1 MVSTPKS
8 EYQVAQGNEQALP
21 HEGSRRSLSNPEPT
35 STEAVA
41 ELHVIYRSID
51 ALTPYRGNARTH
63 NRSQIRKL
71 RDSIQ
76 AFGFVN
82 PVLINTSGTI
92 VAGHGRVQ
100 AAKLLGMKEVP
111 TICLEN
117 LTPDQIRA
125 YVIADNRLAE
135 DAGWDEQILKIELQ
149 HLISLPNIDVSITGF
164 EVTEIDLIIGS
175 APVEDP
181 DDQLPEEVA
190 KVITKLGDLWCLG
203 HHRIYCGDAQ
213 SALSF
218 TALMEDRRA
227 SVVFADSPFNLS
239 ITSDLSSGG
248 KTHHKEFAMASGE
261 MSESEFTDFLTT
273 CLGHLADWSTDG
285 SVHFLPMDF
294 RHMTEMLTA
303 GKRVYDS
310 LLNLCVWT
318 KNNGGMGS
326 FYRSQHELIFVFK
339 SGKGTHQNNVQLGKF
354 GRNRTNVWNYPGANT
369 LSRTGEEGNV
379 LAMHPTVKP
388 VALVAD
394 ALLDCSA
401 RGEMVLDSFLGA
413 GSTLLAAERIGR
425 VCRGMEI
432 EGRYVDL
439 AIRRWQQL
447 TGERAYHSETGV
459 FFDHLACDEVSRG

>member
-1 MVSTPKS
+1 MASMSRS
-8 EYQVAQGNEQALP
+8 EYQVAQENKQSRTPL
-21 HEGSRRSLSNPEPT
+21 GSRGYLSGPENT

-41 ELHVIYRSID
+41 ELHVTYRSINT
-51 ALTPYRGNARTH
+51 LTPYQGNARTH
-63 NRSQIRKL
+63 SLSQIRKL

-82 PVLINTSGTI
+82 PVLINTAGTI
-92 VAGHGRVQ
+92 IAGHGRIE
-100 AAKLLGMKEVP
+100 AAKLLGMTEVP

-117 LTPDQIRA
+117 LTPDQVRA

-135 DAGWDEQILKIELQ
+135 DAGWDEQMLKIELQ

-164 EVTEIDLIIGS
+164 EVAEIDLIIGS
-175 APVEDP
+175 VPAEDP
-181 DDQLPEEVA
+181 DDQLPEEVVE
-190 KVITKLGDLWCLG
+190 VITKSGDLWCLG
-203 HHRIYCGDAQ
+203 DHRIYCGDARCA
-213 SALSF
+213 SSF

-227 SVVFADSPFNLS
+227 AVVFVDPPYNVAIDGHA
-239 ITSDLSSGG
+239 GG
-248 KTHHKEFAMASGE
+248 NGRIHHAEFAMASGE
-261 MSESEFTDFLTT
+261 MSEAEFTEFLATSFS
-273 CLGHLADWSTDG
+273 HLADWSTDG
-285 SVHFLPMDF
+285 SVHFIAMDW
-294 RHMTEMLTA
+294 RHMSELLAA

-310 LLNLCVWT
+310 LLNLCVWN

-339 SGKGTHQNNVQLGKF
+339 SGNGPHQNNVQLGKF
-354 GRNRTNVWNYPGANT
+354 GRNRTNSWTYPGANT

-388 VALVAD
+388 IALVAD

-401 RGEMVLDSFLGA
+401 RGDIVLDSFLGA

-425 VCRGMEI
+425 VCHGMEI

-447 TGERAYHSETGV
+447 TGERAYRSDTGV
-459 FFDHLACDEVSRG
+459 LFDELANDEVSRG